1 MNTPESNEKNDPAN
15 NGADTTGNNKP
26 VSKSKI
32 AASKVPMLSQAWID
46 ETLRAYGLPPGSLA
60 ARAGQQLSATLEA
73 KLIKQTS
80 REKIT
85 KLIRSAVSSA
95 IGKDL
100 S

>member
-1 MNTPESNEKNDPAN
+1 
-15 NGADTTGNNKP
+15 
-26 VSKSKI
+26 
-32 AASKVPMLSQAWID
+32 MLSQAWID
-46 ETLRAYGLPPGSLA
+46 ETMRSYGLPPGPLA
-60 ARAGQQLSATLEA
+60 TRAGQQLAASLEA